1 LPVSLTKSYSLGPQP
16 YAGRSSVSPAFIP
29 AMRACQPTPAHTRAF
44 SHQNLL
50 TTKLFP
56 EEQPV
61 ELPTQQ
67 AAKHALSIFDEF
79 KNFAFKGNV
88 VDLAVGVIIGGAFGK
103 IITSMVDNIIMP
115 VVGVV
120 LPGNTG
126 YENWALTF
134 GEKTIP
140 YGKFL
145 GDVVS
150 FLILAAA
157 LFFFIVKFL
166 GWLMKQKLGGPPA
179 PTADQVLLTEIRDLL
194 KQQAR

>member
-1 LPVSLTKSYSLGPQP
+1 
-16 YAGRSSVSPAFIP
+16 
-29 AMRACQPTPAHTRAF
+29 M
-44 SHQNLL
+44 
-50 TTKLFP
+50 
-56 EEQPV
+56 
-61 ELPTQQ
+61 ELPTNQ
-67 AAKHALSIFDEF
+67 AAKQALSIFEEF

-115 VVGVV
+115 VVGVI

-179 PTADQVLLTEIRDLL
+179 PTADQLLLTEIRDLL
-194 KQQAR
+194 KQQVH